1 MSTAAGADRITKSTA
16 KAPKSRA
23 PSRSRSRSMQPPSRQ
38 TRSMSS
44 RAQSSA
50 ADLTSACPVSGGV
63 DQASRQMEQQAFSD
77 AGPTKHQE
85 ILELEQLRQL
95 TAAIEQ
101 RVQQLLAE
109 REASEV
115 PRASFS
121 DSDARTNR
129 CIEEL
134 ECKIHRLE
142 KGKEPVR
149 WPSPIIEEEDPI
161 ELADRQNRSGSSKM
175 SKGTKR
181 QRSPS
186 PSDSGNYDSDGS
198 DPRKRYR
205 RSGITP
211 PERSQK
217 TLSATPV
224 QVKETPCPDPP
235 KFDMRRGADVR
246 PYLEGC
252 ETYIRL
258 KSNRFP
264 CEEAKIL
271 WALGFLE
278 GEKAK
283 NWARSYRRKMYR
295 LDEYMSWSFFK
306 SKLRQ
311 QCDLAEEDVKATTK
325 MREWTYH
332 GDIETYVD
340 H

>member
-1 MSTAAGADRITKSTA
+1 
-16 KAPKSRA
+16 
-23 PSRSRSRSMQPPSRQ
+23 
-38 TRSMSS
+38 
-44 RAQSSA
+44 
-50 ADLTSACPVSGGV
+50 
-63 DQASRQMEQQAFSD
+63 MEQQAFSD

-109 REASEV
+109 REASEA

-129 CIEEL
+129 RIEEL
-134 ECKIHRLE
+134 ERKIHRLE

-161 ELADRQNRSGSSKM
+161 ELADRQNRGGSSKM

-306 SKLRQ
+306 SKTTDRAGHDTASWSKHFDGKSDQLPFPYAPSRDRVFESHSANWPSRQDHRVNAGLRGPIHDA
-311 QCDLAEEDVKATTK
+311 CYMADLEEG
-325 MREWTYH
+325 WPCL
-332 GDIETYVD
+332 
-340 H
+340 